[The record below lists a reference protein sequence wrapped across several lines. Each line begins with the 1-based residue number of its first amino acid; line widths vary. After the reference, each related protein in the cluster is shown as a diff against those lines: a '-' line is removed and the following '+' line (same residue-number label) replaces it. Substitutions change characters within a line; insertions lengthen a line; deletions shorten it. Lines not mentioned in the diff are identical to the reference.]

1 MGCMGHVE
9 PEDLGSTVDELGQG
23 GGVGVFWAECGD
35 QFCASGKREFPRL
48 RGKRGRQTHEV
59 NLSAR
64 CKIVKRRCIAEVT
77 FLRKKHKSLVSNNIH
92 S

>member
-1 MGCMGHVE
+1 
-9 PEDLGSTVDELGQG
+9 
-23 GGVGVFWAECGD
+23 VFWAECGD